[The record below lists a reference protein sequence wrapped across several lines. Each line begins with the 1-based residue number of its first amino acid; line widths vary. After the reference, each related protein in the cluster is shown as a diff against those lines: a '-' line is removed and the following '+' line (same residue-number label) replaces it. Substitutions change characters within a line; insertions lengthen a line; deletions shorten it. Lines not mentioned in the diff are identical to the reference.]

1 MSSTSWTSQ
10 RAKVASLSRV
20 RPSDD
25 PELLEAR
32 QQLKFLKLQEHVANV
47 VAQAPPLTDA
57 QAANIAVLLSGG
69 GAQ

>member
-57 QAANIAVLLSGG
+57 QAASIAVLLSGG